1 MKIVV
6 LIWFELYKEVLLSS
20 VIIGMYILFYD
31 LAIISISHICVKN
44 KVYHSNGRYCLK
56 VIGYKVNYFTYNRK
70 KKARGGEV
78 CPYYQLK
85 MI

>member
-31 LAIISISHICVKN
+31 LAII
-44 KVYHSNGRYCLK
+44 
-56 VIGYKVNYFTYNRK
+56 
-70 KKARGGEV
+70 
-78 CPYYQLK
+78 
-85 MI
+85 